1 MLTAGQPPWP
11 RTTGSR
17 LKDGAR
23 HQTHHLGMET
33 IRTATVNTAK
43 AAWMRAMVPSMVL
56 SAAIALD
63 QYTRGPSISGM
74 LLTYVLR

>member
-1 MLTAGQPPWP
+1 
-11 RTTGSR
+11 
-17 LKDGAR
+17 
-23 HQTHHLGMET
+23 MET

-43 AAWMRAMVPSMVL
+43 AALVRALWPSMVL

>member
-1 MLTAGQPPWP
+1 M
-11 RTTGSR
+11 
-17 LKDGAR
+17 K
-23 HQTHHLGMET
+23 
-33 IRTATVNTAK
+33 TAK
-43 AAWMRAMVPSMVL
+43 AAWMRAIGPSMVL